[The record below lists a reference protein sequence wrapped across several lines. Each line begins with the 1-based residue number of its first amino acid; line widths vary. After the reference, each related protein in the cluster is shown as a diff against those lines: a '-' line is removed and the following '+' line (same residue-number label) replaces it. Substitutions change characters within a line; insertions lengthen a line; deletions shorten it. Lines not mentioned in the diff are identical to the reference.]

1 MSGFLVF
8 LLVLSVLVFV
18 HELGHFSVARYF
30 GVTVHQFSIG
40 FGPKLISKY
49 WKGTNW
55 SFSLIPLG
63 GYVQMKGQEDLDP
76 AKTSTDSDSYS
87 MLTPTKRILILLAGP
102 SANFILAFVLYVFI
116 GLMEHKELG
125 NQIGGVI
132 KDSPAYQSGLRDGD
146 KIISINEKDILLWS
160 DLQKTIAN
168 ENSENAENGDR
179 LVISV
184 DRGGFKKTFVVI
196 PKVLETKNMFGEN
209 IKRKMIGIAP
219 ASIITVSFTPLE
231 SLVYGFDKTYEASKL
246 IFQGLQKLLQ
256 GIVPSSEVGGVIS
269 IGKVISDASDTGI
282 VSLFIIGAL
291 ISVNLGV
298 LNLLPIPALDGG
310 HIMFNLYELITRRKP
325 SQKILINLTIGGW
338 IILFGLMALGLYND
352 INRFF

>member
-8 LLVLSVLVFV
+8 ILVLSVLVFV

-40 FGPKLISKY
+40 FGPKLVSKY

-55 SFSLIPLG
+55 SLSLIPLG

-76 AKTSTDSDSYS
+76 TKTSTDKDSYS
-87 MLTPTKRILILLAGP
+87 MLSPTQRIFILLAGP
-102 SANFILAFVLYVFI
+102 FANFILAFFLYMFV
-116 GLMEHKELG
+116 GLMEHNELG
-125 NQIGGVI
+125 TQIGGVL
-132 KDSPAYQSGLRDGD
+132 KNSPAYEGGLRDGD
-146 KIISINEKDILLWS
+146 KVLSINDEKVLIWS
-160 DLQKTIAN
+160 DLQDTIKNN
-168 ENSENAENGDR
+168 EDDR
-179 LVISV
+179 LFLTV
-184 DRGGFKKTFVVI
+184 DRNGTVYTFAVL
-196 PKVLETKNMFGEN
+196 PKNLETKNMFGEN
-209 IKRKMIGIAP
+209 IQRKMIGIAP
-219 ASIITVSFTPLE
+219 GNIISISFTPME
-231 SLVYGFDKTYEASKL
+231 SIVYGWNKTAESSKL

-256 GIVPSSEVGGVIS
+256 GVVPSSEVGGVIS
-269 IGKVISDASDTGI
+269 IGKVISDASNTGI

-325 SQKILINLTIGGW
+325 SQKILINLTISGW
-338 IILFGLMALGLYND
+338 VILLGLMALGLYND

>member
-40 FGPKLISKY
+40 FGPKLVSKY

-55 SFSLIPLG
+55 SISLIPLG

-76 AKTSTDSDSYS
+76 AKTSMDKDSYS
-87 MLTPTKRILILLAGP
+87 VLTPTKRIFILLAGP
-102 SANFILAFVLYVFI
+102 FANFILAFFLYIFV
-116 GLMEHKELG
+116 GMMEHNELG
-125 NQIGGVI
+125 NQIGKVI
-132 KDSPAYQSGLRDGD
+132 KDSPAYSGGLRDGD
-146 KIISINEKDILLWS
+146 KVISINDNQVVVWS
-160 DLQKTIAN
+160 DLQKIIKADQ
-168 ENSENAENGDR
+168 EDER
-179 LVISV
+179 LYMTV
-184 DRGGFKKTFVVI
+184 DRNSTQLTFVVI
-196 PKVLETKNMFGEN
+196 PKMLETKNIFGEVEY
-209 IKRKMIGIAP
+209 RKMIGISP
-219 ASIITVSFTPLE
+219 GNITSISYDFFG
-231 SLVYGFDKTYEASKL
+231 SLAYGWDKTVESSML

-282 VSLFIIGAL
+282 VSLFLIAAL

-310 HIMFNLYELITRRKP
+310 HIMFNIYELLTKRKP
-325 SQKILINLTIGGW
+325 SEKVLINLTIGGW
-338 IILFGLMALGLYND
+338 VILIGLMVLGLYND

>member
-8 LLVLSVLVFV
+8 ILVLSVLVFV

-40 FGPKLISKY
+40 FGPKLITKY

-76 AKTSTDSDSYS
+76 AKTSMDKDSYS
-87 MLTPTKRILILLAGP
+87 MLTPTKRIFILLAGP
-102 SANFILAFVLYVFI
+102 FANFILAFFLYIFI
-116 GLMEHKELG
+116 GLMEHHELG
-125 NQIGGVI
+125 NQIGGVL
-132 KDSPAYQSGLRDGD
+132 KDSPAYQGGLRDGD
-146 KIISINEKDILLWS
+146 KIVTINDEKIVVWS
-160 DLQKTIAN
+160 DLQSTIKNN
-168 ENSENAENGDR
+168 EDDR
-179 LVISV
+179 LYVSV
-184 DRGGFKKTFVVI
+184 DRNGTTLTFLVI
-196 PKVLETKNMFGEN
+196 PKILETKNIFGEN
-209 IKRKMIGIAP
+209 EHRKMIGIAP
-219 ASIITVSFTPLE
+219 GNVITTSYGVMDSVSYGCNKIVE
-231 SLVYGFDKTYEASKL
+231 SSTL
-246 IFQGLQKLLQ
+246 IFQGLQKLLE

-338 IILFGLMALGLYND
+338 VILLGLMALGLYND